1 MKITKQTKT
10 KKQNLKIKEVFNKWY
25 DENYKW
31 YDENYI
37 LYSHLSIKL
46 VYSIWLNGFIS
57 GLDYGD
63 LF

>member
-10 KKQNLKIKEVFNKWY
+10 KKQNLKIKEVFN
-25 DENYKW
+25 KW

-57 GLDYGD
+57 GLDYAKEIYNK
-63 LF
+63 